1 MIRYV
6 ALLRGI
12 NVGGRK
18 LIKMEQLAQI
28 FTAAGLKNVRTYIA
42 SGNVIFESGSANKA
56 ALTRKIE
63 KVLDQTL
70 GYEVTVVL
78 RTLSEIENIINRN
91 PFRKYEASKDV
102 MLCVVFLANEPK
114 TKPKL
119 PLVSLTDNLEVFEVA
134 DGTACVVLRRKRTG
148 WFGFP
153 NNFVEKQFSV
163 AGTTRQWRSIKKL
176 LEFAEQ
182 SSVL

>member
-1 MIRYV
+1 MVYV

-18 LIKMEQLAQI
+18 LIKMKELARI
-28 FTAAGLKNVRTYIA
+28 LRDAGLKNVRTYIA
-42 SGNVIFESGSANKA
+42 SGNVIFESGSANRA

-63 KVLDQTL
+63 KALHQTL

-78 RTLSEIENIINRN
+78 RTLSEIESIVKRN
-91 PFRKYEASKDV
+91 PFKKYEASKDV

-114 TKPKL
+114 TQPKL
-119 PLVSLTDNLEVFEVA
+119 PLVSLTDKLEVFAVA
-134 DGTACVVLRRKRTG
+134 EGTACVVSRRKKTG

-153 NNFVEKQFSV
+153 NNFVEKQLSV
-163 AGTTRQWRSIKKL
+163 AGTTRQWSSVKKL
-176 LEFAEQ
+176 LEFAEKIR
-182 SSVL
+182 LN